1 MKFTDAIKG
10 AMQVMAEQT
19 GDYTPYLGKAALPS
33 PNIIEIPY
41 NTQRNN
47 KANQNGQCNVT
58 SLQMALS
65 RGSNITDNELYE
77 MCNTQEMKDWA
88 WKNYPGKDMAKCI
101 KNNNLNIV
109 WPVLERVGGMVIGK
123 QFVKYKEKQPIEV
136 IKAEIDKGYCVV
148 FGGAFT
154 RAGHIVCA
162 VGYTDLG
169 LVCHD
174 PFGVAPDYRDRDGAY
189 VVYSYPYL
197 AKIRSGRILM
207 VHYDKQNPFS

>member
-1 MKFTDAIKG
+1 MEFKNMIKG
-10 AMQVMAEQT
+10 AMQTLAEQT
-19 GDYTPYLGKAALPS
+19 MDYTPYLGKAALPNPHIQS
-33 PNIIEIPY
+33 VPY
-41 NTQRNN
+41 NSQRNN
-47 KANQNGQCNVT
+47 KANHNGQCNVT

-65 RGSNITDNELYE
+65 RGSDITDNELYD
-77 MCNTQEMKDWA
+77 MCNTKEMKAWA
-88 WKNYPGKDMAKCI
+88 LEHYPSKDMEKCVR
-101 KNNNLNIV
+101 NNNLNIV

-123 QFVKYKEKQPIEV
+123 QFVKYKEKQPIDV
-136 IKAEIDKGYCVV
+136 IKAELDKGYCVV

-154 RAGHIVCA
+154 KAGHIVCA

-207 VHYDKQNPFS
+207 VHWDKENPF